1 MLAGQARQ
9 LRRAQALGAVAGR
22 AGSQAAELVAALED
36 ELADGEQLLVAGR
49 ARADDLG
56 LEEMAKGFHFSRRQ
70 VFGLRLHGLAGP
82 FAGLEVGQ
90 LLGDIFPML
99 AGQARKDSTG
109 RLPFQAVTQET
120 AAADDFLGACQV
132 GILGTGAQ
140 AQAEQAAGDKMT
152 CDFFQ
157 GDPLSV
163 FFDLYHKIINRLHWP
178 FKP

>member
-1 MLAGQARQ
+1 
-9 LRRAQALGAVAGR
+9 LGPWQVE
-22 AGSQAAELVAALED
+22 QAARPLNWLPRSKMNLPTASSS
-36 ELADGEQLLVAGR
+36 VAGR

-56 LEEMAKGFHFSRRQ
+56 LEEMAEGFHFSRRQ

-90 LLGDIFPML
+90 LLGDVFLL
-99 AGQARKDSTG
+99 AGQARKDGAG
-109 RLPFQAVTQET
+109 RLPQVAQESSGRRR
-120 AAADDFLGACQV
+120 FPRRVPGRHSGHRPL
-132 GILGTGAQ
+132 

-157 GDPLSV
+157 DDPLSV

>member
-1 MLAGQARQ
+1 MVSLARLPDLKSASCLAIYSQCWPAR
-9 LRRAQALGAVAGR
+9 RGKTA
-22 AGSQAAELVAALED
+22 
-36 ELADGEQLLVAGR
+36 LADSL
-49 ARADDLG
+49 
-56 LEEMAKGFHFSRRQ
+56 
-70 VFGLRLHGLAGP
+70 
-82 FAGLEVGQ
+82 
-90 LLGDIFPML
+90 
-99 AGQARKDSTG
+99 
-109 RLPFQAVTQET
+109 QAVTQET

-132 GILGTGAQ
+132 GILGTGPQ